1 VSKGIWKAV
10 ETETGEIRMEK
21 AERRRS
27 KRGSRKEVRGKGKEE
42 ETEEG
47 ENNRCEES
55 SRGMG
60 NLG

>member
-1 VSKGIWKAV
+1 M

-27 KRGSRKEVRGKGKEE
+27 KRESRKEVRGKGKEE

-55 SRGMG
+55 SRGIG
-60 NLG
+60 NLR